1 MDSYPFAHTSPIWI
15 NQVGSTDKPARQKAS
30 RELRIALN
38 QIEER
43 ARLAYEGDNISTLLA
58 RIDKALRAIDNR

>member
-1 MDSYPFAHTSPIWI
+1 M
-15 NQVGSTDKPARQKAS
+15 GSTDKPAKQKAS

-43 ARLAYEGDNISTLLA
+43 SRLAYEGDNISKLLE
-58 RIDKALRAIDNR
+58 RIDNARNILGQ